1 MKYNKGIIKLVV
13 GFNVTR
19 NTDPIYRVISLF
31 SYKYLLFLPD
41 IVMSHES
48 KRGVYSKIEYLYRC
62 VTLCGKFTK
71 LYLYLILFPNKL
83 TGVIKLGNWNVL
95 TCPASGPFRSMALTV
110 LVTCPNS
117 LTLKLLKDA
126 DTLSKLSVDELLVSP
141 FRVGLPWGSWK
152 RFTLDNDSAK

>member
-83 TGVIKLGNWNVL
+83 TGVIKLGN
-95 TCPASGPFRSMALTV
+95 
-110 LVTCPNS
+110 
-117 LTLKLLKDA
+117 
-126 DTLSKLSVDELLVSP
+126 
-141 FRVGLPWGSWK
+141 
-152 RFTLDNDSAK
+152 